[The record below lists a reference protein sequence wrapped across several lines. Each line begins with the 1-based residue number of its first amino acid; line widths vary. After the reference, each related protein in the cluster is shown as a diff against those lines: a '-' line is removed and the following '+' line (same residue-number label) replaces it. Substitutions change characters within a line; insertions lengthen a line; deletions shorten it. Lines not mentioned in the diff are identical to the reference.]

1 MFAIVDCNNFFVSCE
16 RVFQPELRHKA
27 VVVLSNNDGCVV
39 ARSNEAKAMGIK
51 MGQPF
56 FQVKN
61 WVDTGQLLIRSSN
74 YVLYGDMS
82 RRVFSVVAR
91 HAPRMEQYSID
102 ECFIDLTGM
111 DDAIAFGKMLAKK
124 VERWTG
130 IPVSIGIAPTKTLA
144 KVASRF
150 AKKYT
155 GYEGCCMIDTEEKR
169 VKALQL
175 TEVGDVWGIGRRTR
189 DQLQQQGVRTAYDF
203 SLWSSTKVRR
213 TMALPGVQTW
223 HELNGRPTLPIK
235 TPAARKTITSSR
247 SFRHSITDFD
257 QLHAAIAD
265 FAVQAASQLRK
276 EHSAARTI
284 TVFISTDRFN
294 PDVVYYH
301 NACSVQLEVSTSDMR
316 EIAAAAKRGLEAIFR
331 PTAPIKKAGVWL
343 SDIEHEA
350 VQQSLFDKMDR
361 DKQERLLQ
369 AIDNVRNKN
378 GKQSIRLAAQSEV
391 ARMMRREHLSQRYTT
406 DWNELLVVK

>member
-16 RVFQPELRHKA
+16 RVFQPQLRHKA

-56 FQVKN
+56 FQVKH
-61 WVDTGQLLIRSSN
+61 WVDAGLLLMRSSN

-111 DDAIAFGKMLAKK
+111 DNPVDFGKMLARTI
-124 VERWTG
+124 ERWTG

-150 AKKYT
+150 AKKYA
-155 GYEGCCMIDTEEKR
+155 GYEGCCLIDTEEKR
-169 VKALQL
+169 IKALQL

-189 DQLQQQGVRTAYDF
+189 DKLQQQGVRTAYDF
-203 SLWSSTKVRR
+203 SLWNSTRVRR
-213 TMALPGVQTW
+213 VMALPGLQTW
-223 HELNGRPTLPIK
+223 HELNGRPTLPLK
-235 TPAARKTITSSR
+235 TPTARKTITSSR
-247 SFRHSITDFD
+247 SFKHAITDFD

-265 FAVQAASQLRK
+265 FAVQASSQLRK
-276 EHSAARTI
+276 ERSAARTI
-284 TVFISTDRFN
+284 TVFVTTDRFN
-294 PDVVYYH
+294 PDVPYYH
-301 NACSVQLEVSTSDMR
+301 NACSVQLDVATSDLR
-316 EIAAAAKRGLEAIFR
+316 EIAAAAKRGLEGIFR
-331 PTAPIKKAGVWL
+331 PASPIKKAGVWL

-350 VQQSLFDKMDR
+350 VQQGLFDQVDR
-361 DKQERLLQ
+361 HKQERLLQ
-369 AIDNVRNKN
+369 TIDHIRATN
-378 GKQSIRLAAQSEV
+378 GKQSIRLAAQTEV
-391 ARMMRREHLSQRYTT
+391 TQLMRREHLSQCYTT
-406 DWNELLVVK
+406 DWNEILIVK